1 MNLYG
6 MSGEIFLA
14 ISGMIALLI
23 SVFSSKDSSLKI
35 TTRFCNFS
43 LLISLIFREL
53 YIFKKINNLL

>member
-6 MSGEIFLA
+6 ISGEIFLA

-35 TTRFCNFS
+35 TTMFCN
-43 LLISLIFREL
+43 L
-53 YIFKKINNLL
+53 

>member
-6 MSGEIFLA
+6 ISGEIFLA

-35 TTRFCNFS
+35 TTRFYREVETVNNKYN
-43 LLISLIFREL
+43 LI
-53 YIFKKINNLL
+53 KIM

>member
-6 MSGEIFLA
+6 ISGEIFLA

-35 TTRFCNFS
+35 NYKDKFD
-43 LLISLIFREL
+43 LD
-53 YIFKKINNLL
+53 